1 MSSLF
6 PQVLNPVNRYGN
18 PVDVLPHTYSDCSY
32 HFRSMFSGMM
42 FIQKVHFGKVIEE
55 IAVRTHSPLEWKD
68 GAPENV
74 RKGVVHPEDGY
85 QIKWLSRML
94 LLA

>member
-6 PQVLNPVNRYGN
+6 PQVINPVNRYGD
-18 PVDVLPHTYSDCSY
+18 PVDVLPQTYADHSF
-32 HFRSMFSGMM
+32 HFKSMFSGMI
-42 FIQKVHFGKVIEE
+42 FVEKLYYGKVIESL
-55 IAVRTHSPLEWKD
+55 AFRTHSPLEWKN

-85 QIKWLSRML
+85 QIKWLSQML